1 MLYLSMKTKKTLT
14 ECLEASADKKILLL
28 GREGLFNTKEIER
41 FLKKYKIVLTS
52 DYVNDIAAVIEH
64 HMLNPLEEDV
74 FNTAYDNGMPL
85 YKLSAL
91 EKLISA
97 SLNDD
102 EILMGIKLAN
112 DQGRVF
118 RLLGNESIREALFVK
133 LLSLYEWDDEE
144 EDSCEDR
151 DVIIYTLRRY
161 IDIKPNEQD
170 LLYSYLTLRRL
181 ATEATDPRLLQALI
195 GFPNFEFM
203 VRGKEKI
210 TLRETIARNEY
221 VDEEVIS
228 KLISLRDRKVDVALA
243 CNHAVGLP
251 LLKKLLEKSDAKIN
265 EALATNTKVDNETFS
280 ALLAKED
287 KAVQLLLL
295 SQPIDRERLVLI
307 DAQKADETLM
317 ATLGAN
323 ERLQSEV
330 TDALLQRENEALL
343 CHLAANETL
352 SASQLEDLYAKG
364 IRSTFVHLAANP
376 SMPAKLLE
384 MFFADYDE
392 DAIRIALAH
401 NKSTPVQILRTLF
414 ERDVFEIH
422 KSMASNSS
430 VPMALLDILKVDTRL
445 QNELSQNEIFVKAY
459 ETVLDYDKKAVQF

>member
-1 MLYLSMKTKKTLT
+1 MTLT
-14 ECLEASADKKILLL
+14 EQLEASAGTKILLL
-28 GREGLFNTKEIER
+28 GREGLFTPKEIER
-41 FLKKYKIVLTS
+41 FLKKYKITLTS
-52 DYVNDIAAVIEH
+52 DYENDITAVIEH
-64 HMLNPLEEDV
+64 NMLNPVEEDIS
-74 FNTAYDNGMPL
+74 NRAYDNGIPL
-85 YKLSAL
+85 YRLSEL
-91 EKLISA
+91 EKLISG

-112 DQGRVF
+112 DQARVF
-118 RLLGNESIREALFVK
+118 RLLGNENIRETLFVK

-144 EDSCEDR
+144 DDSREDR
-151 DVIIYTLRRY
+151 DVIMYTLRRY
-161 IDIKPNEQD
+161 IDIKPNVQD

-181 ATEATDPRLLQALI
+181 ATEAADPRLLQALI
-195 GFPNFEFM
+195 GFPNFEFL

-228 KLISLRDRKVDVALA
+228 RLISLRDRKVDVALA
-243 CNHAVGLP
+243 CNSAVGLS
-251 LLKKLLEKSDAKIN
+251 LLKKLLEKSDAGID
-265 EALATNTKVDNETFS
+265 EALATNTKADNEIFA
-280 ALLAKED
+280 ALLGKED

-295 SQPIDRERLVLI
+295 SQPIDMERLALI
-307 DAQKADETLM
+307 DAQKPNEALM

-323 ERLQSEV
+323 ELLQSEV
-330 TDALLQRENEALL
+330 IDVLLQRENETLL

-364 IRSTFVHLAANP
+364 LRSTFVYLAANP
-376 SMPAKLLE
+376 SMPVKLLE

-392 DAIRIALAH
+392 DAMRIALAH
-401 NKSTPVQILRTLF
+401 NKSTPVPILRTLF
-414 ERDVFEIH
+414 ERDEFAIH

-430 VPMALLDILKVDTRL
+430 VPMELLDILKVDTRL
-445 QNELSQNEIFVKAY
+445 QNELSQNEIFVKEY